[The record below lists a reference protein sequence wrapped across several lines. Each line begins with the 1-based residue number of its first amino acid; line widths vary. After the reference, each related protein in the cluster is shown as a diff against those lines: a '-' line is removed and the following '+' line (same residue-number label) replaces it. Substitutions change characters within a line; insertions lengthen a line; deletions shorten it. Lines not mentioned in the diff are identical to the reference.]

1 MQSLSKQRYKKAGSA
16 LYLPLTRAQKTLL
29 PGSKEILER
38 EGLKAEILRSAVK
51 PELWEEWVK
60 AKVSQGVDV
69 IIANPKLVETGLD
82 LLDFPTLIFHQTGYS
97 VYTLRQAS
105 RRSWRIGQN
114 RDVKVYYLFYRNTI
128 QEKALQL
135 MGSKME
141 ASLAIEGKFSEE
153 GLLAMTQGEDMSTAL
168 AKALVDGL
176 DVEGAEDI
184 WRKIN
189 EKNAEMTGKEVTE
202 DLQSEPGEEKESDEA
217 KKSTPKP
224 KPIKI
229 DPNKVVYVDFMT
241 FVGNKR
247 KKRKVKKM
255 ALTQAEFDEMVDNTE
270 KQIQAQFSLF

>member
-1 MQSLSKQRYKKAGSA
+1 
-16 LYLPLTRAQKTLL
+16 
-29 PGSKEILER
+29 
-38 EGLKAEILRSAVK
+38 
-51 PELWEEWVK
+51 
-60 AKVSQGVDV
+60 
-69 IIANPKLVETGLD
+69 VETGLD

-105 RRSWRIGQN
+105 RRSWRIGQD

-168 AKALVDGL
+168 AKALVNGL
-176 DVEGAEDI
+176 EVEGAEGI

-202 DLQSEPGEEKESDEA
+202 DLQSEPGDEKESEEA
-217 KKSTPKP
+217 KESTPKP

-229 DPNKVVYVDFMT
+229 GPNKVVYVDFMT

-255 ALTQAEFDEMVDNTE
+255 ALTQAEFNEMVDNTE
-270 KQIQAQFSLF
+270 KQIQAQLSLF

>member
-1 MQSLSKQRYKKAGSA
+1 M
-16 LYLPLTRAQKTLL
+16 
-29 PGSKEILER
+29 
-38 EGLKAEILRSAVK
+38 
-51 PELWEEWVK
+51 
-60 AKVSQGVDV
+60 

-189 EKNAEMTGKEVTE
+189 EKNAEMTGKEITE
-202 DLQSEPGEEKESDEA
+202 NLQNEYRDEKESERDH
-217 KKSTPKP
+217 TPKP
-224 KPIKI
+224 EPVKK
-229 DPNKVVYVDFMT
+229 DPNKAVYVDFMT

-255 ALTQAEFDEMVDNTE
+255 VLTQAEFDEMVDNTE

>member
-1 MQSLSKQRYKKAGSA
+1 
-16 LYLPLTRAQKTLL
+16 
-29 PGSKEILER
+29 
-38 EGLKAEILRSAVK
+38 
-51 PELWEEWVK
+51 
-60 AKVSQGVDV
+60 
-69 IIANPKLVETGLD
+69 
-82 LLDFPTLIFHQTGYS
+82 
-97 VYTLRQAS
+97 
-105 RRSWRIGQN
+105 
-114 RDVKVYYLFYRNTI
+114 
-128 QEKALQL
+128 

-176 DVEGAEDI
+176 DVEGAEGI

-202 DLQSEPGEEKESDEA
+202 DLQSEPGDQKESEKA
-217 KKSTPKP
+217 KEQTPKP
-224 KPIKI
+224 EPIKK

-270 KQIQAQFSLF
+270 KQIHAQFSLF